1 MFVNNETILFTK
13 SDIQHQIL
21 TRSTDM
27 LCPST
32 DYQLKITYGYWIGGV
47 VAPCIELIGLVLNS
61 IAVQILA
68 TRNSMK
74 NTFNNLL
81 ISLFCFDNLYLTIQ
95 AIQSLE
101 IQLEKRL
108 LNHDWI
114 TMLVPYFLM
123 PMESISMTASILMTV
138 GVAHERYNAIKHP
151 IRHRQSMTSGRVR
164 RNRLTKY
171 IVLVI
176 LCSFAINLTKFFEI
190 EIAHSNETNMNR

>member
-1 MFVNNETILFTK
+1 MFVNNETTFFTE
-13 SDIQHQIL
+13 SDTQHQIL
-21 TRSTDM
+21 ARSTDM

-32 DYQLKITYGYWIGGV
+32 DYQLKISYGYWIGGV
-47 VAPCIELIGLVLNS
+47 VAPFIELIGLVLNS

-101 IQLEKRL
+101 IQLAKREQ
-108 LNHDWI
+108 NHDWI

-176 LCSFAINLTKFFEI
+176 LCSFAINLTKFFEL
-190 EIAHSNETNMNR
+190 EVSHSNKTNINR

>member
-1 MFVNNETILFTK
+1 MFVNNETIFYTE

-21 TRSTDM
+21 ARSTDM

-81 ISLFCFDNLYLTIQ
+81 ISLFF
-95 AIQSLE
+95 S
-101 IQLEKRL
+101 
-108 LNHDWI
+108 I
-114 TMLVPYFLM
+114 TFILQYKPY
-123 PMESISMTASILMTV
+123 
-138 GVAHERYNAIKHP
+138 
-151 IRHRQSMTSGRVR
+151 RV
-164 RNRLTKY
+164 LK
-171 IVLVI
+171 
-176 LCSFAINLTKFFEI
+176 
-190 EIAHSNETNMNR
+190 SNWRKENKTMIGSRCLFHIF